1 MSLTRR
7 SALFALALLAAA
19 PAWAQPQTGLPTTEI
34 VIQTATGRHKFTVE
48 LATTPDQMARGLMYR
63 REMAAD
69 RGMLFDYGRETP
81 NVSMWMK
88 DTFIPLDML
97 FVKADG
103 SVLNIAERTVPHSL
117 ASVPAAGPVR
127 AVIELNG
134 GTASRLKIKP
144 GDKVLHPMFGTGS

>member
-7 SALFALALLAAA
+7 LLLLAALLLA
-19 PAWAQPQTGLPTTEI
+19 AVPALAQPQTGLPVTEI
-34 VIQTATGRHKFTVE
+34 VIQTATGKHKFQVE
-48 LATTPDQMARGLMYR
+48 LATTPDQMQRGLMYR

-69 RGMLFDYGRETP
+69 HGMLFDYG
-81 NVSMWMK
+81 SDQAGIAMWMK
-88 DTFIPLDML
+88 NTFIPLDML

-103 SVLNIAERTVPHSL
+103 AVLNIAERTVPGSL
-117 ASVPAAGPVR
+117 VSVPAAGPVR

-144 GDKVLHPMFGTGS
+144 GDKVLHPIFGSKP

>member
-7 SALFALALLAAA
+7 PVLLALLLLAAA
-19 PAWAQPQTGLPTTEI
+19 PALAQPQTGLPTTEI
-34 VIQTATGRHKFTVE
+34 LIQTATGRHKFKVE
-48 LATTPDQMARGLMYR
+48 LATTPEQMARGLMYR
-63 REMAAD
+63 REMPAD
-69 RGMLFDYGRETP
+69 HGMLFDYGREQTGI
-81 NVSMWMK
+81 SMWMK

-103 SVLNIAERTVPHSL
+103 SVLNIAERTVPKSL
-117 ASVPAAGPVR
+117 ASVSAAGPVR
-127 AVIELNG
+127 VVIELNG